1 MAVHTSAVTGALT
14 SLSPDAGS
22 GLALRAALIVVLL
35 AASSGAWWVASR
47 RAARFRPAANHLLP
61 GRSPAPV
68 DALTSTDLSH
78 DLGARGTFVQFSSA
92 TCATCPQVRRVLTE
106 LVTAEPGL
114 VHVDLQSEDHMGL
127 VRRFSVFRTPTV
139 LLLDPDG
146 AVHSRTSGPLTPAR
160 ALAALAQLS
169 PATARS
175 IDV

>member
-1 MAVHTSAVTGALT
+1 VAVQANVVTGALT
-14 SLSPDAGS
+14 SLGSDAGS
-22 GLALRAALIVVLL
+22 GLALRAILIAVLL
-35 AASSGAWWVASR
+35 AASSGVWRVASR
-47 RAARFRPAANHLLP
+47 RAARFRPAGDHLLS

-68 DALTSTDLSH
+68 DSLTSTDLSR
-78 DLGARGTFVQFSSA
+78 DLGSRGTFVQFSSA

-146 AVHSRTSGPLTPAR
+146 AVHSRTSGPLTAAR

-169 PATARS
+169 PATPRS